1 VRSSS
6 LDNLPSP
13 LRSKALK
20 TDLGPFFSLSVSKF
34 AAMNDKVA
42 DLKDY
47 VVSYDFRL
55 VKVAAI
61 TSLDTSVCELPD

>member
-1 VRSSS
+1 
-6 LDNLPSP
+6 
-13 LRSKALK
+13 
-20 TDLGPFFSLSVSKF
+20 
-34 AAMNDKVA
+34 MNDKVA